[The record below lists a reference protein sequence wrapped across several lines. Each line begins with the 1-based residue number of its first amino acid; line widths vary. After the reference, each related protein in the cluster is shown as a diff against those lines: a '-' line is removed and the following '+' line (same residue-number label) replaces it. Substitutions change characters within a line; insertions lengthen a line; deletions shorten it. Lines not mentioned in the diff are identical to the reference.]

1 MSIVIY
7 VSTALKA
14 GIIEQFLLRNRSSLL
29 LENEVKVLNFDFF
42 SYVFWLLLIALVS
55 NEEWHYFVAKFG
67 C

>member
-1 MSIVIY
+1 MSIVTY
-7 VSTALKA
+7 LSTALKA
-14 GIIEQFLLRNRSSLL
+14 WIIEKILLSNRSSLL
-29 LENEVKVLNFDFF
+29 LENEVKVLNFDLF